1 MSNTIFSISKQ
12 CVVILICVLGC
23 FSSIRA
29 EEKVIAVVRDGNSE
43 FFDGVITNFRKELSV
58 LAEGKYTFRIKDEFN
73 AEGKDAEY
81 LKQLNRALSDEEV
94 DLIYTAGIVVSHYA
108 AKLNPKE
115 RIKPIVAGAIEF
127 SNLANKFITESG
139 TSDINNYTFIM
150 APLRIQSDLGAFK
163 QLADA
168 KSIHAL
174 VDEKVVKVLG
184 DDVKKE
190 IANLDQK
197 IGVSLTIIPA
207 QPKASTILASLPKN
221 VVNVYLTL
229 LPHMTQVE
237 RHLLIKGLAERG
249 IRTFSMIGISDV
261 EAGAFATLSAGNGQA
276 FFRRTAINIHQLLSG
291 IGTDLLPV
299 VLNSYDKM
307 TINLAVAKQLGWSPD
322 YDTTLSAHFMN
333 SEVYQKSAG
342 NLTLSLAMKMAS
354 KLNPD
359 VIAARAAQR
368 AATFR
373 ANSLKTNFSPRID
386 LGGNVGVRGV
396 NDRINPLTTPYHA
409 ESGSLGIEVSQ
420 LLYSDRIYSQIKS
433 QIQLAE
439 AAKYDNESARLD
451 VIQSAGESY
460 LDVLNAEAL
469 WKIEKE
475 NLILSENSLRL
486 AKLRRDIGAA
496 EASEV
501 FRWQANVAQAKSLL
515 LQRDAIRKTARLQ
528 LNTDLAVNRTS
539 HWSLA
544 DITLGNHEFY
554 FMDEEIRPIV
564 RDLSGLGVFTS
575 FIQSLAKHR
584 SPEIK
589 SFDYTLRSQG
599 ILLTERA
606 RRYLRPEINISA
618 GLSQIIQGADS
629 VRRDSQ
635 TEWTVG
641 IGFTMPLWEGGLRKT
656 EMNEI
661 EALIDQLNAHRQKA
675 IFLIEQRA
683 LGAVY
688 AMSASHPSMRLSRQ
702 AREFSEKNYEVVRAK
717 YSQGAVSIVEIL
729 DAQEQLLSL
738 KKSEVTSIYEYTK
751 DIIAVQRAMSW
762 YEYEKTA
769 AQKKEWTQW
778 LKNYFKTGSIY
789 VKPVSR

>member
-1 MSNTIFSISKQ
+1 M
-12 CVVILICVLGC
+12 
-23 FSSIRA
+23 R
-29 EEKVIAVVRDGNSE
+29 
-43 FFDGVITNFRKELSV
+43 
-58 LAEGKYTFRIKDEFN
+58 
-73 AEGKDAEY
+73 
-81 LKQLNRALSDEEV
+81 
-94 DLIYTAGIVVSHYA
+94 
-108 AKLNPKE
+108 
-115 RIKPIVAGAIEF
+115 
-127 SNLANKFITESG
+127 
-139 TSDINNYTFIM
+139 
-150 APLRIQSDLGAFK
+150 
-163 QLADA
+163 
-168 KSIHAL
+168 
-174 VDEKVVKVLG
+174 
-184 DDVKKE
+184 
-190 IANLDQK
+190 
-197 IGVSLTIIPA
+197 IPA
-207 QPKASTILASLPKN
+207 QPKASTILASLPEN
-221 VVNVYLTL
+221 IANVYLTL
-229 LPHMTQVE
+229 LPNMTQVE

-261 EAGAFATLSAGNGQA
+261 EAGAFATLSAGTGLA

-322 YDTTLSAHFMN
+322 YDTTLSAHFIN

-368 AATFR
+368 AATFK
-373 ANSLKTNFSPRID
+373 ANSLKTNFSPRIGI
-386 LGGNVGVRGV
+386 GGNVGVRGV
-396 NDRINPLTTPYHA
+396 NDRINPLTTPYHT

-433 QIQLAE
+433 QIQVAE

-515 LQRDAIRKTARLQ
+515 LQRDAMRKTARLQ
-528 LNTDLAVNRTS
+528 LNTDLAVNSTS

-575 FIQSLAKHR
+575 FIQSLAKDR

-618 GLSQIIQGADS
+618 GLSQIIQGADT

-661 EALIDQLNAHRQKA
+661 EALIDQLNAHRPKCC
-675 IFLIEQRA
+675 FCGWKRRSS
-683 LGAVY
+683 LGNDSNV
-688 AMSASHPSMRLSRQ
+688 
-702 AREFSEKNYEVVRAK
+702 
-717 YSQGAVSIVEIL
+717 
-729 DAQEQLLSL
+729 
-738 KKSEVTSIYEYTK
+738 
-751 DIIAVQRAMSW
+751 
-762 YEYEKTA
+762 
-769 AQKKEWTQW
+769 
-778 LKNYFKTGSIY
+778 
-789 VKPVSR
+789 